1 MEKPMLT
8 VKEVSDCT
16 GVSVATLRRW
26 IAEGKIKGA
35 KQSQIK
41 IGSGRVWLIPEDAE
55 IPTPES
61 VGKRHPN
68 YELSPK
74 NEGIAQLN

>member
-1 MEKPMLT
+1 MAKTMLT
-8 VKEVSDCT
+8 VKQVSDRT

-26 IAEGKIKGA
+26 IAEEKIKGA
-35 KQSQIK
+35 EQSQIK

-55 IPTPES
+55 IPTPEPA
-61 VGKRHPN
+61 GKRHPN

-74 NEGIAQLN
+74 NEGITQLN